1 MEDNMHASTSGV
13 RAECENSGHMEDM
26 VGDALGVNLS
36 YEGGG
41 EEKIIPSNKAL
52 KFYSMMDEVNKLFHL
67 TRSYQC
73 VAFSCQIKLECT
85 QRLLGVLLK
94 NDVGCDSCK
103 RQLANKLL

>member
-41 EEKIIPSNKAL
+41 EEKIIPNKKAL
-52 KFYSMMDEVNKLFHL
+52 KFYSMMHEVNKLLFEGSSDSKL
-67 TRSYQC
+67 PMCVRLLATRS
-73 VAFSCQIKLECT
+73 
-85 QRLLGVLLK
+85 
-94 NDVGCDSCK
+94 N
-103 RQLANKLL
+103 